1 MKFARGGRAPRRL
14 GARPRACGNG
24 GFALVIVLWV
34 LAGLTVVAVAVASTA
49 RVSAESTR
57 LLRDRIRAEAAFI
70 STAARIQVIAS
81 TSQPAINRF
90 EGVRGRLYLDG
101 RSTEVDAVERVSMQ
115 DARGLVNLNLA
126 GRSFLSGLLQR
137 CGVAANRTDP
147 LVDALADYIDSDA
160 LKRLN
165 GAEAFDY
172 RLAGDLPAPRNAEL
186 VSRNEV
192 WRVLGWPEIRA
203 AWDENRCSEA
213 VTVRGDGRF
222 NQNTAPLPVLVAFG
236 MDEPIAQGLLGAR
249 MDGLNAGIAPPSN
262 PGSEVDVLASLRLS
276 GATVGRTL
284 RVRHAMA
291 LVEWVLEYELELT
304 PTRPGGPW
312 RLHEVRYLEASPS
325 SMPGVSSSRFPAI
338 DHRPSESEAIQGNAP
353 PRLPFGN

>member
-1 MKFARGGRAPRRL
+1 MNATRSGNARRVLGRGAGPR
-14 GARPRACGNG
+14 GNS

-49 RVSAESTR
+49 RVSAESTV

-81 TSQPAINRF
+81 TSQPGVNRF
-90 EGVRGRLYLDG
+90 DGVRGRLYLDG

-126 GRSFLSGLLQR
+126 SRTFLSGLLLQ
-137 CGVAANRTDP
+137 CGVAGNRTDP
-147 LVDALADYIDSDA
+147 MVDALADYIDSDN

-172 RLAGDLPAPRNAEL
+172 RFAGDLPAPRNAEL

-192 WRVLGWPEIRA
+192 WRVLGWQEIRA
-203 AWDENRCSEA
+203 AWDQNRCAEA
-213 VTVRGDGRF
+213 VPVRGDGRF

-236 MDEPIAQGLLGAR
+236 LDQPIAQGLLGAR
-249 MDGLNAGIAPPSN
+249 EDGLNAGIVPPTTADAQ
-262 PGSEVDVLASLRLS
+262 VDVLASLRLS

-291 LVEWVLEYELELT
+291 LVEWTLEYELELT

-312 RLHEVRYLEASPS
+312 RLHEMRYLEAAPS
-325 SMPGVSSSRFPAI
+325 SMPGVSTSRFPAI

>member
-1 MKFARGGRAPRRL
+1 VKAPDSGAATRVLGRRS
-14 GARPRACGNG
+14 GARVGR

-49 RVSAESTR
+49 RVSGESTR
-57 LLRDRIRAEAAFI
+57 LLRERIRAEAAFI

-81 TSQPAINRF
+81 TSQSEVNRF
-90 EGVRGRLYLDG
+90 EGARGRLYLDG

-126 GRSFLSGLLQR
+126 SKTFLTRLLLQ
-137 CGVAANRTDP
+137 CGVAGNRTDP
-147 LVDALADYIDSDA
+147 LVDALADYIDSDD

-172 RLAGDLPAPRNAEL
+172 RFAGGLPAPRNAEL

-203 AWDENRCSEA
+203 VWDENRCAEA

-236 MDEPIAQGLLGAR
+236 LDEPIAQGLLGAR
-249 MDGLNAGIAPPSN
+249 ADGLNARIAPPSN
-262 PGSEVDVLASLRLS
+262 AGAEVDVLASLRLS

-291 LVEWVLEYELELT
+291 LVEWTLEYELELT

-312 RLHEVRYLEASPS
+312 RLHEMRYLEAAPS
-325 SMPGVSSSRFPAI
+325 SMPGVSTSRVPAV
-338 DHRPSESEAIQGNAP
+338 DHRPSESEPIQGNAP